1 MSAAPRTHV
10 QLEPSWDSLKPR
22 SPRWTRYPQYR
33 IGTVFRMCSS
43 VSCSLPALLTGFG
56 MQPPRRDA
64 LLLTNHEQG
73 DATLLN
79 VVLSHDRAHTRSHV
93 TAVSS
98 KQVATNQIGVFV
110 LRRQSRGIATLY
122 HPSLVHRGAF
132 PALHLLISDLYY
144 CSTTLCSQMEHFA
157 IGAYSQGGLLP
168 ERCAIILLR
177 SQTSKS
183 NMEDEIL
190 RCIDAPALAFD
201 SCA

>member
-33 IGTVFRMCSS
+33 IGTVFRICSS

-122 HPSLVHRGAF
+122 HPLLVHRGA
-132 PALHLLISDLYY
+132 
-144 CSTTLCSQMEHFA
+144 
-157 IGAYSQGGLLP
+157 LLP
-168 ERCAIILLR
+168 AFINLRPILLLYDIVFPDGALRDR
-177 SQTSKS
+177 SLLARWSSSRALCYHPAAVTDIKIEHGGRDLT
-183 NMEDEIL
+183 MH
-190 RCIDAPALAFD
+190 RCSSAGI
-201 SCA
+201 